1 MVSLLS
7 IVVWSSSIV
16 DGGRKDFIFP
26 SKAVTG
32 FRGAIGRTRYHAA
45 PLIFEPFYTPFLNL
59 IGGWYFGH

>member
-1 MVSLLS
+1 M
-7 IVVWSSSIV
+7 
-16 DGGRKDFIFP
+16 GGRKDFIFP

-45 PLIFEPFYTPFLNL
+45 PLIFEPFYTTFLNL